1 MKSGF
6 FLSGTAHSLLIIFLF
21 TNGLFSMPD
30 RKFEDLEKLDIM
42 ILSEAEFDAISSSPP
57 IIENLSSPNYKKLK
71 TPSQDLK
78 LKNNEIEKLSGI
90 NKHSVKKLTLLEQP
104 DEIMKP
110 LLPLKDF
117 IPEPTPTIIKKL
129 KNKEKIDLEFSK
141 LGNEINALVTPTLNN
156 PRSRDADR
164 IDRIASN
171 NKDTLD
177 ISDNLTELTNEISE
191 KTATTSENKE
201 KLSNKEATTKITPD
215 AQKNVEIVK
224 GLVEK
229 SNMPLSRSLPEITTT
244 SNESEALLLEANL
257 IKKFKPKFNILLRDD
272 KSFPFIFIGNKDK
285 WPQIKRHRGKKSKDG
300 FYFGP
305 FASAGSANWTIK
317 MIQKIFHLRVCD
329 DTVFKK
335 RERPCILYQIKRC
348 SGPCVGYVGESDYK
362 QTVDDAIEFVSGKSR
377 KIQKSLSNQM
387 ERASEDLDFEKAA
400 ILRDRIKSLNIIQ
413 SSQRINEA
421 NLVEAD
427 VIAGYKESG
436 KTCIQVFFYRSKQ
449 NWGNQAFFPKH
460 DPEENLN
467 DIINSF
473 VSQFYENKSVPSSI
487 ILSNEIKEKE
497 LIEKTLTQKE
507 GKQITITVAKKGT
520 KLKVINQAINNAKDS
535 LNRKLYESQNNRDL
549 FDAVSKKFN
558 LETNINLV
566 EVYDNSHI
574 QGTNS
579 VGALITYGDEGFVK
593 KRYRKFNIKIQK
605 NAQDDY
611 GMMKEVLNRRFKRA
625 VQEKD
630 NYLTF
635 PDLVLIDGG
644 KGQYS
649 VAREAMNEL
658 GLHEIPIVAIAKGK
672 MRNSGNETF
681 FHNGKEFKFEKNDPT
696 LFFLQRLRDES
707 HRFAIS
713 AHRAKRKK
721 GISKSLLDQ
730 IDGIGSIRKRALLNH
745 FGSARAVESAS
756 LDEIKSVD
764 GVEEK
769 VAKKIYNFFHE

>member
-1 MKSGF
+1 
-6 FLSGTAHSLLIIFLF
+6 
-21 TNGLFSMPD
+21 
-30 RKFEDLEKLDIM
+30 
-42 ILSEAEFDAISSSPP
+42 
-57 IIENLSSPNYKKLK
+57 
-71 TPSQDLK
+71 
-78 LKNNEIEKLSGI
+78 
-90 NKHSVKKLTLLEQP
+90 
-104 DEIMKP
+104 
-110 LLPLKDF
+110 
-117 IPEPTPTIIKKL
+117 
-129 KNKEKIDLEFSK
+129 
-141 LGNEINALVTPTLNN
+141 
-156 PRSRDADR
+156 
-164 IDRIASN
+164 
-171 NKDTLD
+171 
-177 ISDNLTELTNEISE
+177 
-191 KTATTSENKE
+191 
-201 KLSNKEATTKITPD
+201 
-215 AQKNVEIVK
+215 
-224 GLVEK
+224 
-229 SNMPLSRSLPEITTT
+229 
-244 SNESEALLLEANL
+244 
-257 IKKFKPKFNILLRDD
+257 
-272 KSFPFIFIGNKDK
+272 
-285 WPQIKRHRGKKSKDG
+285 
-300 FYFGP
+300 
-305 FASAGSANWTIK
+305 
-317 MIQKIFHLRVCD
+317 
-329 DTVFKK
+329 
-335 RERPCILYQIKRC
+335 
-348 SGPCVGYVGESDYK
+348 
-362 QTVDDAIEFVSGKSR
+362 
-377 KIQKSLSNQM
+377 M

-460 DPEENLN
+460 DPDENLN

-473 VSQFYENKSVPSSI
+473 ISQFYENKSVPSSI

-520 KLKVINQAINNAKDS
+520 KLKVINQAISNAKES

-549 FDAVSKKFN
+549 FDAISKKFN

-579 VGALITYGDEGFVK
+579 VGALITYGDEGFIK

-672 MRNSGNETF
+672 QRNSGNETF

-696 LFFLQRLRDES
+696 LFFLQRIRDES

-730 IDGIGSIRKRALLNH
+730 IEGIGAVRKRSLLNH

-756 LDEIKSVD
+756 LDEIKSVE

>member
-1 MKSGF
+1 
-6 FLSGTAHSLLIIFLF
+6 
-21 TNGLFSMPD
+21 
-30 RKFEDLEKLDIM
+30 
-42 ILSEAEFDAISSSPP
+42 
-57 IIENLSSPNYKKLK
+57 
-71 TPSQDLK
+71 
-78 LKNNEIEKLSGI
+78 
-90 NKHSVKKLTLLEQP
+90 
-104 DEIMKP
+104 
-110 LLPLKDF
+110 
-117 IPEPTPTIIKKL
+117 
-129 KNKEKIDLEFSK
+129 
-141 LGNEINALVTPTLNN
+141 
-156 PRSRDADR
+156 
-164 IDRIASN
+164 
-171 NKDTLD
+171 
-177 ISDNLTELTNEISE
+177 
-191 KTATTSENKE
+191 
-201 KLSNKEATTKITPD
+201 
-215 AQKNVEIVK
+215 
-224 GLVEK
+224 
-229 SNMPLSRSLPEITTT
+229 
-244 SNESEALLLEANL
+244 
-257 IKKFKPKFNILLRDD
+257 
-272 KSFPFIFIGNKDK
+272 
-285 WPQIKRHRGKKSKDG
+285 
-300 FYFGP
+300 
-305 FASAGSANWTIK
+305 
-317 MIQKIFHLRVCD
+317 
-329 DTVFKK
+329 
-335 RERPCILYQIKRC
+335 
-348 SGPCVGYVGESDYK
+348 
-362 QTVDDAIEFVSGKSR
+362 
-377 KIQKSLSNQM
+377 
-387 ERASEDLDFEKAA
+387 
-400 ILRDRIKSLNIIQ
+400 
-413 SSQRINEA
+413 
-421 NLVEAD
+421 
-427 VIAGYKESG
+427 
-436 KTCIQVFFYRSKQ
+436 
-449 NWGNQAFFPKH
+449 
-460 DPEENLN
+460 
-467 DIINSF
+467 
-473 VSQFYENKSVPSSI
+473 VPSSI

-520 KLKVINQAINNAKDS
+520 KLKVINQAISNAKDS

-681 FHNGKEFKFEKNDPT
+681 FHNGREFKFEKNDPT

-713 AHRAKRKK
+713 AHKAKRKK